1 METLTRSGSMKCVE
15 DYALVPRIPS
25 ALITK
30 PTHNPFFFRSKL
42 FLHRKSSLTFTTA
55 GRPPPQLGLTLVT
68 LILPCIFH

>member
-25 ALITK
+25 ALITTK
-30 PTHNPFFFRSKL
+30 YQHASPLFYRSKL
-42 FLHRKSSLTFTTA
+42 FLHRKSPLTFTTDLV
-55 GRPPPQLGLTLVT
+55 PQLGLTPVT